1 MVIRRSYSL
10 TLGTSIGIGH
20 NNIYPSEHIIPKFLF
35 GDKTTMQKKVN
46 KSFNPKH
53 TII

>member
-20 NNIYPSEHIIPKFLF
+20 NNIHPSEHIIPKYF
-35 GDKTTMQKKVN
+35 GDNYNAKEGK
-46 KSFNPKH
+46 
-53 TII
+53 